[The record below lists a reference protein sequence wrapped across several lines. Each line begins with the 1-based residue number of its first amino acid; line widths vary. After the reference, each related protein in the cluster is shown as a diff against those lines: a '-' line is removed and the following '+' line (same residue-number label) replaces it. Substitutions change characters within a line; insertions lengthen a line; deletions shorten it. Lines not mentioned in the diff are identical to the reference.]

1 MATQHGLSD
10 SEIYRQ
16 PGSTFSD
23 ADGTFTGSAVY
34 EMTLNAWNN
43 NAVRSR
49 FAIGNTFYQLD
60 PNCPI
65 VMRFMVIE
73 NVQPSYN
80 EGNTVSV
87 NVNFVGSE
95 VAQYSGDAISE
106 QAITTYRLEGR
117 LSDLP
122 FSKHPKWKDLSD
134 GEKLALG
141 ELIEGNVKTNHDWT
155 QVGTYEIDESFSW
168 AASFVPLK
176 DGTDTEITLT
186 ANAIEFA
193 KRISAGETTYVAPF
207 ITWTETTQGKTAMT
221 AAQINKLGHISTPR
235 GNAPSLTGSR
245 DWMLTGATQEQRGT
259 IYQTQIEWTVSERE
273 GHDSFLYDT

>member
-80 EGNTVSV
+80 EGNIVSV

-95 VAQYSGDAISE
+95 VAQYSGDGISE
-106 QAITTYRLEGR
+106 QTITTYRLEGR
-117 LSDLP
+117 LAELP
-122 FSKHPKWKDLSD
+122 FSKHPKWKELPDSA
-134 GEKLALG
+134 KNRLG
-141 ELIEGNVKTNHDWT
+141 WL
-155 QVGTYEIDESFSW
+155 
-168 AASFVPLK
+168 L
-176 DGTDTEITLT
+176 DGTSTIDISTGKYFHFDDDLKGVPVIGSIIDALEWAT
-186 ANAIEFA
+186 ATGDELEFA
-193 KRISAGETTYVAPF
+193 KRISAGQSTYVSPS
-207 ITWTETTQGKTAMT
+207 ITWTETAQGKTAMT
-221 AAQINKLGHISTPR
+221 ASQINKLGYISTPR
-235 GNAPSLTGSR
+235 GNAPSLTGGR
-245 DWMLTGATQEQRGT
+245 DWMLTGASQEQRGT

-273 GHDSFLYDT
+273 GYDSFLYDT